1 MIFKIFALLIMF
13 IFYTIYIY
21 KLVSLNKQ
29 AIKTNQAGKGNKT
42 KKVIITEKIMS
53 LTNIIVIFTQ
63 LFSILIVEH
72 NKSIVFEVIAI
83 IFGILSITFFL
94 LATITMRNNWR
105 VGIPEEKTSL
115 VINGIYKWSR
125 NPAFLGFDLLYIS
138 NTILFFNIPLLI
150 TSIFAII
157 LLHLQILQEEQ
168 HMLKTFGKE
177 YEAYKKHTLRYLGQ
191 R

>member
-83 IFGILSITFFL
+83 IFGILSIIFFL

-125 NPAFLGFDLLYIS
+125 NPAFVGFDLLYIS

-150 TSIFAII
+150 TSIFAIV

-177 YEAYKKHTLRYLGQ
+177 YEEYKKHTLRYLGQ

>member
-1 MIFKIFALLIMF
+1 MIFKIFALFIMF

-83 IFGILSITFFL
+83 IFGILSIIFFL

-125 NPAFLGFDLLYIS
+125 NPAFVGFDLLYIS

-150 TSIFAII
+150 TSIFAIV

-177 YEAYKKHTLRYLGQ
+177 YEEYKKHTLRYLGQ

>member
-13 IFYTIYIY
+13 IFYIINIY
-21 KLVSLNKQ
+21 KLVNLNKQ
-29 AIKTNQAGKGNKT
+29 GIKTNQAGKGNKT
-42 KKVIITEKIMS
+42 KKVIIIEKIMS
-53 LTNIIVIFTQ
+53 LTNIVVIFTQ
-63 LFSILIVEH
+63 LFSILIVEY
-72 NKSIVFEVIAI
+72 NKNIVFEVVAI
-83 IFGILSITFFL
+83 IFGILSIIFFL

-125 NPAFLGFDLLYIS
+125 NPAFVGFDLLYIS

-150 TSIFAII
+150 TSIFAIG
-157 LLHLQILQEEQ
+157 LLHLQVLQEEQ

-177 YEAYKKHTLRYLGQ
+177 YKEYKKHTLRYLGK